1 MEAYLMTDSNVNDFS
16 AEQREIVLSIRE
28 GRPVS
33 DEQANWAVKFELATQ
48 GEDGDIDLIQK
59 GRHLLG

>member
-1 MEAYLMTDSNVNDFS
+1 MHDSPMDDFS
-16 AEQREIVLSIRE
+16 PEQRDIVLAIRE

-33 DEQANWAVKFELATQ
+33 DEQANWAVKLELATQ
-48 GEDGDIDLIQK
+48 GEDGDIDLTQK